1 MLLAEHLIE
10 VHVERGQRGKEGR
23 QQLQKTG
30 EKPCWDDRRCRS
42 PYFDVWPWHRSGRRL
57 HLPMRDRAQ
66 DRWHEQRNPGEA
78 APGDVVGSQELE
90 LCLLHKSRGLGWH
103 GLFIFLIGLML
114 MLSPAPWWADSPGS
128 YSSQKGARFVPLL
141 PWQFRPTF
149 WGGSLFCLLLRRVW
163 FIRLDTGLNPKAVP

>member
-1 MLLAEHLIE
+1 
-10 VHVERGQRGKEGR
+10 
-23 QQLQKTG
+23 
-30 EKPCWDDRRCRS
+30 
-42 PYFDVWPWHRSGRRL
+42 
-57 HLPMRDRAQ
+57 MRDRAQ

-90 LCLLHKSRGLGWH
+90 LCLLHKSCGLGWH

-149 WGGSLFCLLLRRVW
+149 
-163 FIRLDTGLNPKAVP
+163 